1 MSKQKHPANA
11 RKSKRGHRKE
21 NVVRFRLKKELIR
34 LDADGNEI
42 LPDQGG
48 SAPVNTFDRNWL
60 SNHLNRP
67 DVSGPVVTPEPSPP
81 PPDNVTSMASHRQAK
96 ASKPVS
102 QSGNEAESRPQ
113 RHTSVHGW
121 LHSKSEAISDF
132 RHWSRLTK
140 EIGRNRCGSDPW
152 VERENG
158 KLSSPFLERARAAAQ
173 NGHKGLMKPRF
184 KKAPSTVHNPFLN
197 PDAPPVSGG
206 YAPANRAAPICVLNQ
221 RNRNRDTVYSLAPSG
236 IPISEFITGK
246 YKPIEKAVV
255 YTTELPPT
263 PTRDWRA
270 KQDNSVQVR
279 KTPDV
284 STWVY
289 KTNAMV
295 QWFINHV
302 EVQNWPGHVHQFVTW
317 KSGGPI
323 PNTGAINKAASHPET
338 ELILIRS
345 LQDGLEKDW
354 RMLDSAL
361 SDAASEN
368 NLLRQELE
376 LTKQELRA
384 EKQDSLHFQY
394 QLAQRTGDPVSAEEI
409 RQELVDI
416 SKSKLPRTDDAD
428 EMLSQFNLFNSF
440 YRFNG
445 PEFAFARYFYGDP
458 KLGQVIRDH
467 SDMRCRERQAAVENR
482 NMVRFLRDL
491 GNHILTTAQAE
502 YEKQKY
508 DEYVNFWQEQYPLY
522 LRQRGRRSVSA
533 VREPTRESVALAA
546 IARKGKPDTYNSST
560 YYSRL
565 DLTYHDEKRDAVVG
579 LWLADVK
586 PTKPRFNNPRLV
598 EHDTRDSWATI
609 RRRGI
614 NSYEK
619 WWAERLDWCEVEYQ
633 KIKHPVRVALVKGY
647 NKFVDLANIPVDP
660 ASRKKQRENRER
672 IQQYM
677 AERAERREQRREERA
692 EAKRVKAER
701 DHIRKMQRIAH

>member
-1 MSKQKHPANA
+1 MSKPRHPSNA
-11 RKSKRGHRKE
+11 RKSARGHKKE

-42 LPDQGG
+42 TPDEGQ
-48 SAPVNTFDRNWL
+48 SFPVNTFSRDWL
-60 SNHLNRP
+60 SNHLNNP
-67 DVSGPVVTPEPSPP
+67 AVSGPPVQREAPPP

-102 QSGNEAESRPQ
+102 QSGNEAEAKPQ
-113 RHTSVHGW
+113 RNTCVHGW
-121 LHSKSEAISDF
+121 LHSKAEAIKDF
-132 RHWSRLTK
+132 RHWARLTK
-140 EIGRNRCGSDPW
+140 EIGRERCGSELWHKRDD
-152 VERENG
+152 G
-158 KLSSPFLERARAAAQ
+158 TLTSPSLERAREAAQ
-173 NGHKGLMKPRF
+173 NGHKGLMKLRF

-221 RNRNRDTVYSLAPSG
+221 RNRNRDVVYALAPSG

-246 YKPIEKAVV
+246 YKPQENAVV
-255 YTTELPPT
+255 STTELPPT

-323 PNTGAINKAASHPET
+323 PNTGAINKAASKPET
-338 ELILIRS
+338 ELVLLRS
-345 LQDGLEKDW
+345 LNEGLEKDW

-361 SDAASEN
+361 SDATSEN

-394 QLAQRTGDPVSAEEI
+394 ELAQRTGDPVSAEEI
-409 RQELVDI
+409 RQELQDI

-440 YRFNG
+440 YQFTG

-458 KLGQVIRDH
+458 RLGQVIRDH
-467 SDMRCRERQAAVENR
+467 ADMRCRERQAAVENR

-502 YEKQKY
+502 WEQKKH
-508 DEYVNFWQEQYPLY
+508 DDYVNFWQDNYPLY
-522 LRQRGRRSVSA
+522 LRQRGRRSHNA
-533 VREPTRESVALAA
+533 VREPAREAVALSA
-546 IARKGKPDTYNSST
+546 IARKGKPETYSSKYYSTLNSS
-560 YYSRL
+560 
-565 DLTYHDEKRDAVVG
+565 YHDEKRNAVVG
-579 LWLADVK
+579 LWLSNVK
-586 PTKPRFNNPRLV
+586 PMKPRYNNPRCV
-598 EHDTRDSWATI
+598 EHDTRESWATLPK
-609 RRRGI
+609 RGT
-614 NSYEK
+614 NTYEK
-619 WWAERLDWCEVEYQ
+619 WWAERLEWCELEYQ
-633 KIKHPVRVALVKGY
+633 KAKHPIQAALVKGY
-647 NKFVDLANIPVDP
+647 NKFVDLANISVDP
-660 ASRKKQRENRER
+660 ATRKKERENRER
-672 IQQYM
+672 IKQYM
-677 AERAERREQRREERA
+677 HEREERREQRREERA
-692 EAKRVKAER
+692 KAKQEKAQR